1 MCIIFKGLLATL
13 VTILV
18 FGLGNPSAHA
28 AEEGAVLVYPVSYF
42 DGIELNTVRDM
53 ITRVPGFVFI
63 DTDTSKRGFGAA
75 SGNVLVDSVRPSA
88 KTDTLS
94 SVLDRIPRS
103 RVDRI
108 EIIRGSAPGIDMQ
121 GQTVVANVILKR
133 ADDTQIITTLAD
145 TIYGDGHQGPAASV
159 EFNRQAGQNTYGLRI
174 SRINAMDD
182 DSAGN
187 GTRTLSV
194 PGQPTVIDASH
205 HRGAEKVGYGLN
217 ASLSRP
223 VLEGAFSAN
232 LTLQQ
237 TNFNSSVFYDEPAA
251 ASFPYS
257 HKIRSAEAGANWDR
271 YFGPVELT
279 LVGLQRLERNEYYN
293 ASISGG
299 VTQTFTSTADTS
311 ESILRS
317 TVRYIPSQTLTLES
331 GLEADY
337 NTLDGH
343 SSFISSGAR
352 IALPAADPKVN
363 EKRGE
368 ANIQASWKFAPDW
381 SLEAGTRFETSTIS
395 AQGVPA
401 REFSFIKPRVLLSW
415 APMPDTQLRA
425 RAERV
430 VGQLD
435 FDNFIAS
442 SNFSSNGVSAGNLGL
457 KPDQRWQ
464 FEGDFEYHFWEKG
477 ALVLSYTRE
486 NITDLVDFI
495 PIGGG
500 LDGPGNIPKATNNIY
515 NIELSMPLDRL
526 GWDGGTFKP
535 SLTWKDAAVPDPVT
549 GEIRQISNQS
559 DRKLVFNFLQ
569 DIPAWHSSVTLTM
582 QTAFKRPNF
591 RIAQVNYL
599 QLRPLYVELDWDY
612 KPKPDLDLQIKL
624 QNIVPY
630 QYDLTQFNYAG
641 PRDISPLASY
651 QLEHNHSQA
660 RIFLQL
666 RKTF

>member
-1 MCIIFKGLLATL
+1 MSFIFRSLLATL
-13 VTILV
+13 VTVLV
-18 FGLGNPSAHA
+18 FGLGNPAAHA
-28 AEEGAVLVYPVSYF
+28 AEEVGVLVYPASYF

-53 ITRVPGFVFI
+53 IKRVPGFVFI
-63 DTDTSKRGFGAA
+63 DTDTSKRGFGES
-75 SGNVLVDSVRPSA
+75 SGNVLVDSVRPSS
-88 KTDTLS
+88 KTDTLG

-133 ADDTQIITTLAD
+133 VDETQIIATLAD
-145 TIYGDGHQGPAASV
+145 TIYGDGHQGPAASI
-159 EFNRQAGQNTYGLRI
+159 EFNSRIGENTYGLRF
-174 SRINAMDD
+174 SRINEIDD

-187 GTRTLSV
+187 GTRTLIV
-194 PGQPTVIDASH
+194 PGQPIVIDASH
-205 HRGAEKVGYGLN
+205 HRGAEKAGYGFN

-223 VLEGAFSAN
+223 LLEGAFSAN

-237 TNFNSSVFYDEPAA
+237 TTFNSSVFYDAPSAA
-251 ASFPYS
+251 RFPDN

-271 YFGPVELT
+271 TFGAVELT
-279 LVGLQRLERNEYYN
+279 LVGLQRLERNEYFN
-293 ASISGG
+293 ASISSGS
-299 VTQTFTSTADTS
+299 TQVFNSVSDTS
-311 ESILRS
+311 ESILRG
-317 TVRYIPSQTLTLES
+317 TLRYIPSQTLTLES

-343 SSFISSGAR
+343 SSFISNGTA

-381 SLEAGTRFETSTIS
+381 SLEAGTRFEYS
-395 AQGVPA
+395 AIAAHGVPS
-401 REFSFIKPRVLLSW
+401 RDFSFVKPRLLLSW
-415 APMPDTQLRA
+415 EPMPNMQLRA
-425 RAERV
+425 RAEKM

-435 FDNFIAS
+435 FKNFIAS
-442 SNFSSNGVSAGNLGL
+442 SSFSTNGISAGNLAI

-464 FEGDFEYHFWEKG
+464 FEGDAEYHFWGKG

-535 SLTWKDAAVPDPVT
+535 SLIWKDAAVPDPVT
-549 GEIRQISNQS
+549 GEIRQISNQQ

-569 DIPAWHSSVTLTM
+569 DIPDWHSSVTLTM

-591 RIAQVNYL
+591 RIAQVNAI
-599 QLRPLYVELDWDY
+599 QLRPFYVELDWDY
-612 KPKPDLDLQIKL
+612 KPQPDLDLQIKL
-624 QNIVPY
+624 QNFVPY

-641 PRDISPLASY
+641 PRNVSPLASY
-651 QLEHNHSQA
+651 QLEHNHSEA
-660 RIFLQL
+660 RVFLQL

>member
-1 MCIIFKGLLATL
+1 
-13 VTILV
+13 
-18 FGLGNPSAHA
+18 
-28 AEEGAVLVYPVSYF
+28 
-42 DGIELNTVRDM
+42 
-53 ITRVPGFVFI
+53 
-63 DTDTSKRGFGAA
+63 
-75 SGNVLVDSVRPSA
+75 
-88 KTDTLS
+88 
-94 SVLDRIPRS
+94 
-103 RVDRI
+103 
-108 EIIRGSAPGIDMQ
+108 MQ

-133 ADDTQIITTLAD
+133 ADETQVIATLAD

-159 EFNRQAGQNTYGLRI
+159 EFNSRVGENTYGLRL
-174 SRINAMDD
+174 SRINEIDD

-187 GTRTLSV
+187 GTRYLSV

-205 HRGAEKVGYGLN
+205 HRGAEKAGYGLN

-223 VLEGAFSAN
+223 VLEGAFTAN

-237 TNFNSSVFYDEPAA
+237 TTFNSSVFYDAPSA

-257 HKIRSAEAGANWDR
+257 HRIRSAEAGANWDR

-279 LVGLQRLERNEYYN
+279 LVGLLRLERNAYFN
-293 ASISGG
+293 AALSSGS
-299 VTQTFTSTADTS
+299 TQVFTSVSDTS
-311 ESILRS
+311 ESILRG
-317 TVRYIPSQTLTLES
+317 TLRYIPSQTLTFES
-331 GLEADY
+331 GLEGDY

-343 SSFISSGAR
+343 SSFISNGTA
-352 IALPAADPKVN
+352 IALPAANPKVN

-381 SLEAGTRFETSTIS
+381 SLEAGTRFEFSTIS
-395 AQGVPA
+395 AQGIPS
-401 REFSFIKPRVLLSW
+401 RDFSFVKPRLLLSW
-415 APMPDTQLRA
+415 APVPDMQLRV
-425 RAERV
+425 RAEKV

-435 FDNFIAS
+435 FANFIAS
-442 SNFSSNGVSAGNLGL
+442 SSFSTNGISAGNLAI
-457 KPDQRWQ
+457 KPDQHWQ
-464 FEGDFEYHFWEKG
+464 FEGDFEYHFWDKG

-515 NIELSMPLDRL
+515 NLELSMPLDRL
-526 GWDGGTFKP
+526 GWEGGTFKP
-535 SLTWKDAAVPDPVT
+535 SLLWKDAAVPDPVS
-549 GEIRQISNQS
+549 GEIRQISNQQ

-569 DIPAWHSSVTLTM
+569 DIPAWHSSLELTM
-582 QTAFKRPNF
+582 QTAFKRPNY

-612 KPKPDLDLQIKL
+612 KPEPDLDLQIKL
-624 QNIVPY
+624 QNIIPY

-641 PRDISPLASY
+641 PRNISPLASY
-651 QLEHNHSQA
+651 QLEHNHSEA
-660 RIFLQL
+660 RVFLQL

>member
-1 MCIIFKGLLATL
+1 MYIIFKGLLATL

-75 SGNVLVDSVRPSA
+75 SGNVLVDSVRPSS
-88 KTDTLS
+88 KTEMLS

-133 ADDTQIITTLAD
+133 ADETQIIATLMD
-145 TIYGDGHQGPAASV
+145 TIYGDGHQGVGASV
-159 EFNRQAGQNTYGLRI
+159 EFNGRWDENTYGLRL
-174 SRINAMDD
+174 SRINQDDD

-187 GTRTLSV
+187 GTRTLNV
-194 PGQPTVIDASH
+194 VGQPTVVDASH
-205 HRGAEKVGYGLN
+205 HRGAEDAGYGLN

-223 VLEGAFSAN
+223 LFQGAFNAN

-237 TNFNSSVFYDEPAA
+237 TTFNSSVFYDAPAA

-257 HKIRSAEAGANWDR
+257 HKKRSAEAGANWDR
-271 YFGPVELT
+271 YFGPLELT

-293 ASISGG
+293 ASISSAA
-299 VTQTFTSTADTS
+299 TQVFTSTADTS

-317 TVRYIPSQTLTLES
+317 TVRYTSSQSLTLES

-343 SSFISSGAR
+343 SSFISSGTR

-381 SLEAGTRFETSTIS
+381 SLEAGTRFEFSAIS
-395 AQGVPA
+395 AQGVPS
-401 REFSFIKPRVLLSW
+401 RDFSFIKPRVLLSW
-415 APMPDTQLRA
+415 APMPNMQLRA

-435 FDNFIAS
+435 FNNFIAS
-442 SNFSSNGVSAGNLGL
+442 SSFSTNGVSAGNLAI

-464 FEGDFEYHFWEKG
+464 FEGDFEYHFWDKG
-477 ALVLSYTRE
+477 ALVASYTRE

-549 GEIRQISNQS
+549 GEIRQISNQQ

-582 QTAFKRPNF
+582 QTAFKRPNY

-630 QYDLTQFNYAG
+630 QYDLTQFNYGG
-641 PRDISPLASY
+641 PRDISPLIST
-651 QLEHNHSQA
+651 QLEHMHSQA

>member
-1 MCIIFKGLLATL
+1 MSFVFRYLLA
-13 VTILV
+13 VILTAAL
-18 FGLGNPSAHA
+18 FGLASPDARA
-28 AEEGAVLVYPVSYF
+28 ADQGAILVYPVSYF
-42 DGIELNTVRDM
+42 DGIELNTAREMV
-53 ITRVPGFVFI
+53 TRVPGFVFI
-63 DTDTSKRGFGAA
+63 DTDSSKRGFGAA
-75 SGNVLVDSVRPSA
+75 SGNVLVDSVRPSS

-94 SVLDRIPRS
+94 SVLDRIPRA
-103 RVDRI
+103 RVERI
-108 EIIRGSAPGIDMQ
+108 EVIRGSAPGIDMQ
-121 GQTVVANVILKR
+121 GQTVVANVILRR
-133 ADDTQIITTLAD
+133 ADESHLIATLTN
-145 TIYGDGHQGPAASV
+145 TIYGDGHLGPGASL
-159 EFNRQAGQNTYGLRI
+159 EFTSRVGENSYDVML
-174 SRINAMDD
+174 SRINTVDD

-187 GTRTLSV
+187 GTRTLTL
-194 PGQPTVIDASH
+194 PGQPTIIDASH
-205 HRGAEKVGYGLN
+205 HRGAEKAGYGLN

-223 VLEGAFSAN
+223 VLQGAFTAN

-237 TNFNSSVFYDEPAA
+237 TTFNSAVFYDAPAA
-251 ASFPYS
+251 ASFPSS
-257 HKIRSAEAGANWDR
+257 HKIRSAEIGANWDR
-271 YFGPVELT
+271 SFGPVEVT
-279 LVGLQRLERNEYYN
+279 LVGLQRLERNAYFN
-293 ASISGG
+293 ASISSG
-299 VTQTFTSTADTS
+299 VNQTFTSVSDTS

-317 TVRYIPSQTLTLES
+317 TVRYIPSQTLTLEG
-331 GLEADY
+331 GLEGAY
-337 NTLDGH
+337 NLLDGH

-352 IALPAADPKVN
+352 VALPASDPKVN

-368 ANIQASWKFAPDW
+368 ANIQASWRFAPDW
-381 SLEAGTRFETSTIS
+381 SLEAGTRFEFSTIS

-401 REFSFIKPRVLLSW
+401 REFSFIKPRLLLSW
-415 APMPDTQLRA
+415 APITNMQLRA
-425 RAERV
+425 RVERV
-430 VGQLD
+430 VGQLN

-442 SNFSSNGVSAGNLGL
+442 SNFSSNGISAGNLGL

-464 FEGDFEYHFWEKG
+464 FEGDFEYHFWDKG

-500 LDGPGNIPKATNNIY
+500 LDGPGNIPKAINNIY
-515 NIELSMPLDRL
+515 NLELSMPLDRL
-526 GWDGGTFKP
+526 GWEGGTFKP
-535 SLTWKDAAVPDPVT
+535 SLVWKDAAVPDPVT
-549 GEIRQISNQS
+549 GQIRQISGVQ

-569 DIPAWHSSVTLTM
+569 DIPAWHSSIELTT

-641 PRDISPLASY
+641 PRDISPLTSI
-651 QLEHNHSQA
+651 QLEHNHGQA

>member
-1 MCIIFKGLLATL
+1 MTAAL
-13 VTILV
+13 
-18 FGLGNPSAHA
+18 FGLASPDARA
-28 AEEGAVLVYPVSYF
+28 ADQGAILVYPASYF
-42 DGIELNTVRDM
+42 DGIELNTAREMV
-53 ITRVPGFVFI
+53 TRVPGFVFI
-63 DTDTSKRGFGAA
+63 DTDSSKRGFGAA
-75 SGNVLVDSVRPSA
+75 SGNVLVDNVRPSS

-94 SVLDRIPRS
+94 SVLDRIPRA
-103 RVDRI
+103 RVERI
-108 EIIRGSAPGIDMQ
+108 EVIRGSAPGIDMQ

-133 ADDTQIITTLAD
+133 ADESHFIATLTN
-145 TIYGDGHQGPAASV
+145 TIYGDGHLGPGASL
-159 EFNRQAGQNTYGLRI
+159 EFTSRVGENSYDVML
-174 SRINAMDD
+174 SRINTIDD

-187 GTRTLSV
+187 GTRTLSL
-194 PGQPTVIDASH
+194 PGQPTIIDASH
-205 HRGAEKVGYGLN
+205 HRGAEKAGYGLN

-223 VLEGAFSAN
+223 VLQGAFTAN

-237 TNFNSSVFYDEPAA
+237 TTFNSAVFYDAPSAA
-251 ASFPYS
+251 RFPYS
-257 HKIRSAEAGANWDR
+257 HKTRSAEIGANWDR
-271 YFGPVELT
+271 SFGPVELT
-279 LVGLQRLERNEYYN
+279 LVGLQRLERNAYFN
-293 ASISGG
+293 ASISSG
-299 VTQTFTSTADTS
+299 VNQTFTSVSDTS

-317 TVRYIPSQTLTLES
+317 TVRYIPSQTLTLEG
-331 GLEADY
+331 GLEGAY
-337 NTLDGH
+337 NLLDGH

-352 IALPAADPKVN
+352 VALPAGDPKVN

-368 ANIQASWKFAPDW
+368 ANIQASWRFAPDW
-381 SLEAGTRFETSTIS
+381 SLEAGTRFEFSTIS

-415 APMPDTQLRA
+415 APITNMQLRA
-425 RAERV
+425 RVERV
-430 VGQLD
+430 VGQLN

-442 SNFSSNGVSAGNLGL
+442 SNFSSNGISAGNLGL

-464 FEGDFEYHFWEKG
+464 FEGDFEYHFWDKG

-515 NIELSMPLDRL
+515 NLELSMPLDRM
-526 GWDGGTFKP
+526 GWEGGTFKP
-535 SLTWKDAAVPDPVT
+535 SLVWKDAAVPDPVT
-549 GEIRQISNQS
+549 GQIRQISGVQ

-569 DIPAWHSSVTLTM
+569 DIPAWHSSIELTT

-641 PRDISPLASY
+641 PRDISPLTSI
-651 QLEHNHSQA
+651 QLEHNHGQA

>member
-1 MCIIFKGLLATL
+1 MSFVFRYLLA
-13 VTILV
+13 VILTAAL
-18 FGLGNPSAHA
+18 FGLASPDARA
-28 AEEGAVLVYPVSYF
+28 ADQGAILVYPVSYF
-42 DGIELNTVRDM
+42 DGIELNTAREMV
-53 ITRVPGFVFI
+53 TRVPGFVFI
-63 DTDTSKRGFGAA
+63 DTDSSKRGFGAA
-75 SGNVLVDSVRPSA
+75 SGNVLVDSVRPSS

-94 SVLDRIPRS
+94 SVLDRIPRA
-103 RVDRI
+103 RVERI
-108 EIIRGSAPGIDMQ
+108 EVIRGSAPGIDMQ
-121 GQTVVANVILKR
+121 GQTVVANVILRR
-133 ADDTQIITTLAD
+133 ADESHLIATLTN
-145 TIYGDGHQGPAASV
+145 TIYGDGHLGPGASL
-159 EFNRQAGQNTYGLRI
+159 EFTSRVGENSYDVML
-174 SRINAMDD
+174 SRINTVDD

-187 GTRTLSV
+187 GTRTLTL
-194 PGQPTVIDASH
+194 PGQPTIIDASH
-205 HRGAEKVGYGLN
+205 HRGAEKAGYGLN

-223 VLEGAFSAN
+223 VLQGAFTAN

-237 TNFNSSVFYDEPAA
+237 TTFNSAVFYDAPAA
-251 ASFPYS
+251 ASFPSS
-257 HKIRSAEAGANWDR
+257 HKIRSAEIGANWDR
-271 YFGPVELT
+271 SFGPVEVT
-279 LVGLQRLERNEYYN
+279 LVGLQRLERNAYFN
-293 ASISGG
+293 ASISSG
-299 VTQTFTSTADTS
+299 VNQTFTSVSDTS

-317 TVRYIPSQTLTLES
+317 TVRYIPSQTLTLEG
-331 GLEADY
+331 GLEGAY
-337 NTLDGH
+337 NLLDGH

-352 IALPAADPKVN
+352 VALPAGDPKVN

-368 ANIQASWKFAPDW
+368 ANIQASWRFAPDW
-381 SLEAGTRFETSTIS
+381 SLEAGTRFEFSTIS

-401 REFSFIKPRVLLSW
+401 REFSFIKPRLLLSW
-415 APMPDTQLRA
+415 APITNMQLRV
-425 RAERV
+425 RVERV
-430 VGQLD
+430 VGQLN

-442 SNFSSNGVSAGNLGL
+442 SNFSSNGISAGNLGL

-464 FEGDFEYHFWEKG
+464 FEGDFEYHFWDKG

-500 LDGPGNIPKATNNIY
+500 LDGPGNIPKAINNIY
-515 NIELSMPLDRL
+515 NLELSMPLDRL
-526 GWDGGTFKP
+526 GWEGGTFKP
-535 SLTWKDAAVPDPVT
+535 SLVWKDAAVPDPVT
-549 GEIRQISNQS
+549 GQIRQISGVQ

-569 DIPAWHSSVTLTM
+569 DIPAWHSSIELTT

-641 PRDISPLASY
+641 PRDISPLTSI
-651 QLEHNHSQA
+651 QLEHNHGQA

>member
-1 MCIIFKGLLATL
+1 MLSIFKGLLATL

-28 AEEGAVLVYPVSYF
+28 AEEGAVLGYPASYF

-63 DTDTSKRGFGAA
+63 DTDTSKRGFGAS
-75 SGNVLVDSVRPSA
+75 SGNVLVDSVRPSS

-103 RVDRI
+103 RVERI

-121 GQTVVANVILKR
+121 GQTVVANVILRR
-133 ADDTQIITTLAD
+133 ADDTQIIATLAD

-159 EFNRQAGQNTYGLRI
+159 EFNRQVGQNTYGLRL
-174 SRINAMDD
+174 SRINQNDD

-187 GTRTLSV
+187 GTRYLSV

-217 ASLSRP
+217 ASLARP
-223 VLEGAFSAN
+223 VLDGAFSAN

-237 TNFNSSVFYDEPAA
+237 TTYNSAVFYDAPSAA
-251 ASFPYS
+251 NFPYS
-257 HKIRSAEAGANWDR
+257 HKVRSAEAGANWDR
-271 YFGPVELT
+271 SFGAVELT
-279 LVGLQRLERNEYYN
+279 LVGLQRLERNEYFN
-293 ASISGG
+293 AAISSG
-299 VTQTFTSTADTS
+299 VSQTFTSVADTS
-311 ESILRS
+311 ESILRN
-317 TVRYIPSQTLTLES
+317 TVRYVPSQTLTFEG

-368 ANIQASWKFAPDW
+368 ANIQTSWKFAPDW
-381 SLEAGTRFETSTIS
+381 SLEAGSRFEFSTIL

-401 REFSFIKPRVLLSW
+401 RDFSFIKPRLLLSW
-415 APMPDTQLRA
+415 APMPNMQLRA

-442 SNFSSNGVSAGNLGL
+442 SNFSSNGVSAGNLAI

-515 NIELSMPLDRL
+515 NVELSMPLDRL

-535 SLTWKDAAVPDPVT
+535 SLVWKDAAVPDPVT
-549 GEIRQISNQS
+549 GEIRQISNQQN
-559 DRKLVFNFLQ
+559 RKLVFNFLQ
-569 DIPAWHSSVTLTM
+569 DIPAWHSSLELTM
-582 QTAFKRPNF
+582 QTAFKRPNY
-591 RIAQVNYL
+591 RIAQVNYI

-630 QYDLTQFNYAG
+630 QYELTQFNYAG

-651 QLEHNHSQA
+651 QLEHMHSQA

>member
-1 MCIIFKGLLATL
+1 MSFIFRSLLAAL
-13 VTILV
+13 VTVLV
-18 FGLGNPSAHA
+18 FGLGNPAAHA
-28 AEEGAVLVYPVSYF
+28 ADEGAVLVYPASYF
-42 DGIELNTVRDM
+42 DGIELNTVHDM

-63 DTDTSKRGFGAA
+63 DTDTTKRGFGAS
-75 SGNVLVDSVRPSA
+75 SGNVLIDSVRPSS

-121 GQTVVANVILKR
+121 GQTVVANIILKR
-133 ADDTQIITTLAD
+133 VDETQVIATLAD
-145 TIYGDGHQGPAASV
+145 TIYGDGHQGPAASI
-159 EFNRQAGQNTYGLRI
+159 EFNRRAGENAYGLRL
-174 SRINAMDD
+174 SRINEIDD

-187 GTRTLSV
+187 GTRTLVV
-194 PGQPTVIDASH
+194 PGQPIVIDASH

-237 TNFNSSVFYDEPAA
+237 TNFNSSVFYDAPSA

-279 LVGLQRLERNEYYN
+279 LVGLQRLERNEYFN
-293 ASISGG
+293 AAISSG
-299 VTQTFTSTADTS
+299 VDQTFTSVSDTS
-311 ESILRS
+311 ESILRG
-317 TVRYIPSQTLTLES
+317 TVRYIPSPSLTLES

-343 SSFISSGAR
+343 ASFISSGAS
-352 IALPAADPKVN
+352 IALPAANPKVN

-368 ANIQASWKFAPDW
+368 ASLLASWKFAPDW
-381 SLEAGTRFETSTIS
+381 SLEAGTRFEFSTIS
-395 AQGVPA
+395 AQGIPS
-401 REFSFIKPRVLLSW
+401 RDFSFIKPRILFSW
-415 APMPDTQLRA
+415 APLPNMQLRA

-442 SNFSSNGVSAGNLGL
+442 SSFSTNGVSAGNLAI

-464 FEGDFEYHFWEKG
+464 FEGDAEYHFWDKG

-535 SLTWKDAAVPDPVT
+535 SLVWKDAAVPDPVT
-549 GEIRQISNQS
+549 GEIRQISNQQ

-569 DIPAWHSSVTLTM
+569 DIPDWHSSVTLTM

-612 KPKPDLDLQIKL
+612 KPRPDLDLLIKL

-630 QYDLTQFNYAG
+630 QYDLTQFNYTG
-641 PRDISPLASY
+641 PRDVSPLASY
-651 QLEHNHSQA
+651 QLEHNHSEA
-660 RIFLQL
+660 RVFLQL

>member
-1 MCIIFKGLLATL
+1 MSFILRYLLAVLAT
-13 VTILV
+13 VTIFSLQS
-18 FGLGNPSAHA
+18 PA
-28 AEEGAVLVYPVSYF
+28 ARAADEGAVLVYPASYF
-42 DGIELNTVRDM
+42 EGIELNTVRDM

-63 DTDTSKRGFGAA
+63 DTDTTKRGFGAA
-75 SGNVLVDSVRPSA
+75 SGNVLIDGVRPSS

-94 SVLDRIPRS
+94 SVLDRIARS

-108 EIIRGSAPGIDMQ
+108 EVIRGGAPGIDMQ
-121 GQTVVANVILKR
+121 DQTVVANVILKR
-133 ADDTQIITTLAD
+133 ADETHVIATLMD
-145 TIYGDGHQGPAASV
+145 TIYGDGHQGPGASA
-159 EFNRQAGQNTYGLRI
+159 EFTSRAGENTYDLML
-174 SRINAMDD
+174 SRINTIDD

-187 GTRTLSV
+187 GTRYLTLA
-194 PGQPTVIDASH
+194 GQPTVIDASH

-223 VLEGAFSAN
+223 IWLGAFSTN

-237 TNFNSSVFYDEPAA
+237 TTYNSAVFYDPPDA

-257 HKIRSAEAGANWDR
+257 HKTRSAELGANWDR
-271 YFGPVELT
+271 YFGPLELT
-279 LVGLQRLERNEYYN
+279 LVGLQRLERNEYFN
-293 ASISGG
+293 ASISSG
-299 VTQTFTSTADTS
+299 VNQTFTSVSDTS

-317 TVRYIPSQTLTLES
+317 TVRYIPSQTLTLEG
-331 GLEADY
+331 GLEGAY

-343 SSFISSGAR
+343 SSFISDNAPV
-352 IALPAADPKVN
+352 ALPAADPKVN

-368 ANIQASWKFAPDW
+368 ANIQAGWRFAPDW
-381 SLEAGTRFETSTIS
+381 SLEAGTRFEFSTIS

-401 REFSFIKPRVLLSW
+401 REFSFLKPRVLLSW
-415 APMPDTQLRA
+415 APMPDMQLRA
-425 RAERV
+425 RAEKV

-435 FDNFIAS
+435 FGNFIAS

-464 FEGDFEYHFWEKG
+464 FEGDFEYHFWDKG

-515 NIELSMPLDRL
+515 DVELSMPLDRL
-526 GWDGGTFKP
+526 GWEGGTFKP
-535 SLTWKDAAVPDPVT
+535 SLLWNDAAVPDPVT
-549 GEIRQISNQS
+549 GAIRQISSVQ
-559 DRKLVFNFLQ
+559 DRKLVFHFLQ
-569 DIPAWHSSVTLTM
+569 DIPAWHSSLDLAM

-591 RIAQVNYL
+591 RIAQVNYI

-624 QNIVPY
+624 QNIIPY
-630 QYDLTQFNYAG
+630 QYDLTQFNYDG
-641 PRDISPLASY
+641 PRDVSPLASF
-651 QLEHNHSQA
+651 QLEHNHAQA

>member
-1 MCIIFKGLLATL
+1 MSFVFRYLLA
-13 VTILV
+13 VILTAAL
-18 FGLGNPSAHA
+18 FGLASPDARA
-28 AEEGAVLVYPVSYF
+28 ADQGAILVYPVSYF
-42 DGIELNTVRDM
+42 DGIELNTAREMV
-53 ITRVPGFVFI
+53 TRVPGFVFI
-63 DTDTSKRGFGAA
+63 NTDSSKRGFGAA
-75 SGNVLVDSVRPSA
+75 SGNVLVDSVRPSS

-94 SVLDRIPRS
+94 SVLDRIPRA
-103 RVDRI
+103 RVERI
-108 EIIRGSAPGIDMQ
+108 EVIRGSAPGIDMQ
-121 GQTVVANVILKR
+121 GQTVVANVILRR
-133 ADDTQIITTLAD
+133 ADESHLIATLTN
-145 TIYGDGHQGPAASV
+145 TIYGDGHLGPGASL
-159 EFNRQAGQNTYGLRI
+159 EFTSRVGENSYDVML
-174 SRINAMDD
+174 SRINTVDD

-187 GTRTLSV
+187 GTRTLTL
-194 PGQPTVIDASH
+194 PGQPTIIDASH
-205 HRGAEKVGYGLN
+205 HRGAEKAGYGLN

-223 VLEGAFSAN
+223 VLQGAFTAN

-237 TNFNSSVFYDEPAA
+237 TTFNSAVFYDAPAA
-251 ASFPYS
+251 ASFPSS
-257 HKIRSAEAGANWDR
+257 HKIRSAEIGANWDR
-271 YFGPVELT
+271 SFGPVEVT
-279 LVGLQRLERNEYYN
+279 LVGLQRLERNAYFN
-293 ASISGG
+293 ASISSG
-299 VTQTFTSTADTS
+299 VNQTFTSVSDTS

-317 TVRYIPSQTLTLES
+317 TVRYIPSQTLTLEG
-331 GLEADY
+331 GLEGAY
-337 NTLDGH
+337 NLLDGH

-352 IALPAADPKVN
+352 VALPASDPKVN

-368 ANIQASWKFAPDW
+368 ANIQASWRFAPDW
-381 SLEAGTRFETSTIS
+381 SLEAGTRFEFSTIS

-401 REFSFIKPRVLLSW
+401 REFSFIKPRLLLSW
-415 APMPDTQLRA
+415 APITNMQLRV
-425 RAERV
+425 RVERV
-430 VGQLD
+430 VGQLN

-442 SNFSSNGVSAGNLGL
+442 SNFSSNGISAGNLGL

-464 FEGDFEYHFWEKG
+464 FEGDFEYHFWDKG

-500 LDGPGNIPKATNNIY
+500 LDGPGNIPKAINNIY
-515 NIELSMPLDRL
+515 NLELSMPLDRL
-526 GWDGGTFKP
+526 GWEGGTFKP
-535 SLTWKDAAVPDPVT
+535 SLVWKDAAVPDPVT
-549 GEIRQISNQS
+549 GQIRQISGVQ

-569 DIPAWHSSVTLTM
+569 DIPAWHSSIELTT

-641 PRDISPLASY
+641 PRDISPLTSI
-651 QLEHNHSQA
+651 QLEHNHGQA

>member
-1 MCIIFKGLLATL
+1 MLFIFRCLLAGL
-13 VTILV
+13 VTVLV
-18 FGLGNPSAHA
+18 FGLGNPTAHA
-28 AEEGAVLVYPVSYF
+28 GDEGAVLVYPASYF
-42 DGIELNTVRDM
+42 DGIELNNVHDM
-53 ITRVPGFVFI
+53 IKRVPGFVFI
-63 DTDTSKRGFGAA
+63 DTDTTKRGFGAS
-75 SGNVLVDSVRPSA
+75 SGNVLIDSVRPSS
-88 KTDTLS
+88 KTDMLS

-121 GQTVVANVILKR
+121 GQTVVANVILKWT
-133 ADDTQIITTLAD
+133 DETQVIATLAD

-159 EFNRQAGQNTYGLRI
+159 EFNSRAGENTYGLRL
-174 SRINAMDD
+174 SRINEIDD

-187 GTRTLSV
+187 GMRTLIV
-194 PGQPTVIDASH
+194 PGQPTVIDAAH

-237 TNFNSSVFYDEPAA
+237 TTFNSAVFYDAPSA

-279 LVGLQRLERNEYYN
+279 LVGLQRLERNEYFN
-293 ASISGG
+293 ASISSG
-299 VTQTFTSTADTS
+299 VNQTFTSVADTG

-317 TVRYIPSQTLTLES
+317 TVRYTPSPTLAFEG

-343 SSFISSGAR
+343 SSFISNGAV
-352 IALPAADPKVN
+352 IALPAGNPKVN

-381 SLEAGTRFETSTIS
+381 SLEAGTRFEFSTIS
-395 AQGVPA
+395 AQNIPSRV
-401 REFSFIKPRVLLSW
+401 FSFIKPRLLLSW
-415 APMPDTQLRA
+415 APIPNMQLRA

-430 VGQLD
+430 VGQLN

-442 SNFSSNGVSAGNLGL
+442 SNFSTNGVSAGNLAI

-464 FEGDFEYHFWEKG
+464 FEGDVEYHFWDKG

-500 LDGPGNIPKATNNIY
+500 LDGPGNIPKATNNLY

-535 SLTWKDAAVPDPVT
+535 SLLWRDAAVPDPVT
-549 GEIRQISNQS
+549 GEIRQISDQQ

-569 DIPAWHSSVTLTM
+569 DIPDWHSSVTLTM
-582 QTAFKRPNF
+582 QTGFKRPNF

-612 KPKPDLDLQIKL
+612 KPRPDLDLLIKL

-630 QYDLTQFNYAG
+630 QYDLTQFNYTG

>member
-1 MCIIFKGLLATL
+1 MLFIFRCLLASL
-13 VTILV
+13 VTVLV
-18 FGLGNPSAHA
+18 FGLGSPSAKA
-28 AEEGAVLVYPVSYF
+28 ADEGAVLVYPLSYF

-63 DTDTSKRGFGAA
+63 DTDTTKRGFGAA
-75 SGNVLVDSVRPSA
+75 SGNVLIDSVRPSS

-103 RVDRI
+103 RVERI

-133 ADDTQIITTLAD
+133 ADETHMIATLAD

-159 EFNRQAGQNTYGLRI
+159 EFNSHVGENTYGLRV
-174 SRINAMDD
+174 SRINEIDD

-187 GTRTLSV
+187 GTRYLSV
-194 PGQPTVIDASH
+194 PGQPTVIDAAH

-223 VLEGAFSAN
+223 VLEGAFTAN

-237 TNFNSSVFYDEPAA
+237 TNYNSAVFYDAPAA

-257 HKIRSAEAGANWDR
+257 HNIRSAEAGANWDR
-271 YFGPVELT
+271 YFGAVELT
-279 LVGLQRLERNEYYN
+279 LVGLQRLERNEYFN
-293 ASISGG
+293 ASISSG
-299 VTQTFTSTADTS
+299 VNQTFTSAADTS

-317 TVRYIPSQTLTLES
+317 TVRYRPSPTLAFEG

-352 IALPAADPKVN
+352 IALPAGDPKVN

-381 SLEAGTRFETSTIS
+381 SLETGTRFESSTIS

-401 REFSFIKPRVLLSW
+401 RDFSFIKPRVLLSW
-415 APMPDTQLRA
+415 APLPNMQLRA
-425 RAERV
+425 RAEKV

-435 FDNFIAS
+435 FANFIAS
-442 SNFSSNGVSAGNLGL
+442 SSFSSNGISAGNLAI

-464 FEGDFEYHFWEKG
+464 FEGDFEYHFWDKG

-486 NITDLVDFI
+486 NITDLVDFV

-515 NIELSMPLDRL
+515 NLELSMPLDRL

-535 SLTWKDAAVPDPVT
+535 SLIWKDAAVPDPVT
-549 GEIRQISNQS
+549 GEIRQISGVQ

-569 DIPAWHSSVTLTM
+569 DIPAWHSSLTLTM

-599 QLRPLYVELDWDY
+599 QFRPLYVELDWDY

-641 PRDISPLASY
+641 PRDISPLSSY

>member
-1 MCIIFKGLLATL
+1 CLLASL
-13 VTILV
+13 VTVLV
-18 FGLGNPSAHA
+18 FGLGSPSAKA
-28 AEEGAVLVYPVSYF
+28 ADEGAVLVYPLSYF

-53 ITRVPGFVFI
+53 ITRVPGFVFV
-63 DTDTSKRGFGAA
+63 DTDTTKRGFGAA
-75 SGNVLVDSVRPSA
+75 SGNVLIDSVRPSS

-103 RVDRI
+103 RVERI
-108 EIIRGSAPGIDMQ
+108 EVIRGSAPGIDMQ
-121 GQTVVANVILKR
+121 GQTVVANVILRR
-133 ADDTQIITTLAD
+133 ADESHVIATLTD
-145 TIYGDGHQGPAASV
+145 TIYGDGHQGPGASV
-159 EFNRQAGQNTYGLRI
+159 EFNSRVGENSYDVRL
-174 SRINAMDD
+174 SRINEIDD

-187 GTRTLSV
+187 GTRTLIV
-194 PGQPTVIDASH
+194 PGQPTIIDASH
-205 HRGAEKVGYGLN
+205 HRGAEKVGYGFN

-237 TNFNSSVFYDEPAA
+237 TNYNSAVFYDAPAA
-251 ASFPYS
+251 ANFPYS
-257 HKIRSAEAGANWDR
+257 HNIRSAEAGANWDR
-271 YFGPVELT
+271 TFGAVELT
-279 LVGLQRLERNEYYN
+279 LVGLQRLERDAYFN
-293 ASISGG
+293 ASISSG
-299 VTQTFTSTADTS
+299 VNQTFTSVADTS

-317 TVRYIPSQTLTLES
+317 TVRYIPSPTLAFEG
-331 GLEADY
+331 GLEGAY

-343 SSFISSGAR
+343 SSFISSGAS

-368 ANIQASWKFAPDW
+368 ANIQASWKFASDW
-381 SLEAGTRFETSTIS
+381 SLEAGTRFESSTIS

-401 REFSFIKPRVLLSW
+401 RDFSFIKPRLLLSW
-415 APMPDTQLRA
+415 APMANMQLRA
-425 RAERV
+425 RAEKV

-435 FDNFIAS
+435 FANFIAS
-442 SNFSSNGVSAGNLGL
+442 SSFSSNGVSAGNLAI

-464 FEGDFEYHFWEKG
+464 FEGDFEYHFWDKG

-486 NITDLVDFI
+486 NITDLVDFV

-535 SLTWKDAAVPDPVT
+535 SLVWKDAAVPDPVT
-549 GEIRQISNQS
+549 GEIRQISGVQ

-569 DIPAWHSSVTLTM
+569 DIPAWHSSVQLTM
-582 QTAFKRPNF
+582 QTAFKRPNY

-641 PRDISPLASY
+641 PRDISPLSSY

>member
-1 MCIIFKGLLATL
+1 MSFIFRCLLASL
-13 VTILV
+13 VTLLV

-28 AEEGAVLVYPVSYF
+28 ADEGAVLVYPASYF
-42 DGIELNTVRDM
+42 DGIELNTVHDM

-63 DTDTSKRGFGAA
+63 DTDTSKRGFGAS
-75 SGNVLVDSVRPSA
+75 SGNVLVDSVRPSS

-133 ADDTQIITTLAD
+133 ADETQVIATLAD

-159 EFNRQAGQNTYGLRI
+159 EFNSRVGENTYGLRL
-174 SRINAMDD
+174 SRINEIDD

-187 GTRTLSV
+187 GTRYLSV

-205 HRGAEKVGYGLN
+205 HRGAEKAGYGLN

-223 VLEGAFSAN
+223 VLEGAFTAN

-237 TNFNSSVFYDEPAA
+237 TTFNSSVFYDAPSA

-257 HKIRSAEAGANWDR
+257 HRIRSAEAGANWDR

-279 LVGLQRLERNEYYN
+279 LVGLQRLERNAYFN
-293 ASISGG
+293 AALSSGSIQVFNS
-299 VTQTFTSTADTS
+299 VSDTS
-311 ESILRS
+311 ESILRG
-317 TVRYIPSQTLTLES
+317 TLRYIPSQTLTFES
-331 GLEADY
+331 GLEGDY

-343 SSFISSGAR
+343 SSFVSNGTA
-352 IALPAADPKVN
+352 IALPAANPKVN

-381 SLEAGTRFETSTIS
+381 SLEAGTRFEFSTIS
-395 AQGVPA
+395 AQGIPS
-401 REFSFIKPRVLLSW
+401 RDFSFIKPRVLLSW
-415 APMPDTQLRA
+415 APVPDMQLRA
-425 RAERV
+425 RAEKV

-435 FDNFIAS
+435 FANFIAS
-442 SNFSSNGVSAGNLGL
+442 SSFSTNGISAGNLAI

-464 FEGDFEYHFWEKG
+464 FEGDFEYHFWDKG

-515 NIELSMPLDRL
+515 NLELSMPLDRL
-526 GWDGGTFKP
+526 GWEGGTLKP
-535 SLTWKDAAVPDPVT
+535 SLVWKDAAVPDPVT
-549 GEIRQISNQS
+549 GEIRQISNQQ

-569 DIPAWHSSVTLTM
+569 DIPAWHSSLELTM
-582 QTAFKRPNF
+582 QTAFKRPNY

-612 KPKPDLDLQIKL
+612 KPEPDLDLQIKL
-624 QNIVPY
+624 QNIIPY

-641 PRDISPLASY
+641 PRNISPLASY
-651 QLEHNHSQA
+651 QLEHNHSEA
-660 RIFLQL
+660 RMFLQL

>member
-1 MCIIFKGLLATL
+1 MSFVFRYLLA
-13 VTILV
+13 VILTAAL
-18 FGLGNPSAHA
+18 FGLASPDARA
-28 AEEGAVLVYPVSYF
+28 ADQGAILVYPASYF
-42 DGIELNTVRDM
+42 DGIELNTAREMV
-53 ITRVPGFVFI
+53 TRVPGFVFI
-63 DTDTSKRGFGAA
+63 DTDSSKRGFGAA
-75 SGNVLVDSVRPSA
+75 SGNVLVDSVRPSS

-94 SVLDRIPRS
+94 SVLDRIPRA
-103 RVDRI
+103 RVERI
-108 EIIRGSAPGIDMQ
+108 EVIRGSAPGIDMQ
-121 GQTVVANVILKR
+121 GQTVVANVILRR
-133 ADDTQIITTLAD
+133 ADESHLIATLTN
-145 TIYGDGHQGPAASV
+145 TIYGDGHLGPGASL
-159 EFNRQAGQNTYGLRI
+159 EFTSRVGENSYDVML
-174 SRINAMDD
+174 SRINTVDD

-187 GTRTLSV
+187 GTRTLTL
-194 PGQPTVIDASH
+194 PGQPTIIDASH
-205 HRGAEKVGYGLN
+205 HRGAEKAGYGLN

-223 VLEGAFSAN
+223 VLQGAFTAN

-237 TNFNSSVFYDEPAA
+237 TTFNSAVFYDAPAA
-251 ASFPYS
+251 ASFPSS
-257 HKIRSAEAGANWDR
+257 HKIRSAEIGANWDR
-271 YFGPVELT
+271 SFGPVEVT
-279 LVGLQRLERNEYYN
+279 LVGLQRLERNAYFN
-293 ASISGG
+293 ASISSG
-299 VTQTFTSTADTS
+299 VNQTFTSVSDTS

-317 TVRYIPSQTLTLES
+317 TVRYIPSQTLTLEG
-331 GLEADY
+331 GLEGAY
-337 NTLDGH
+337 NLLDGH

-352 IALPAADPKVN
+352 VALPAGDPKVN

-368 ANIQASWKFAPDW
+368 ANIQASWRFAPDW
-381 SLEAGTRFETSTIS
+381 SLEAGTRFEFSTIS

-401 REFSFIKPRVLLSW
+401 REFSFIKPRLLLSW
-415 APMPDTQLRA
+415 APITNMQLRV
-425 RAERV
+425 RVERV
-430 VGQLD
+430 VGQLN

-442 SNFSSNGVSAGNLGL
+442 SNFSSNGISAGNLGL

-464 FEGDFEYHFWEKG
+464 FEGDFEYHFWDKG

-500 LDGPGNIPKATNNIY
+500 LDGPGNIPKAINNIY
-515 NIELSMPLDRL
+515 NLELSMPLDRL
-526 GWDGGTFKP
+526 GWEGGTFKP
-535 SLTWKDAAVPDPVT
+535 SLVWKDAAVPDPVT
-549 GEIRQISNQS
+549 GQIRQISGVQ

-569 DIPAWHSSVTLTM
+569 DIPAWHSSIELTT

-641 PRDISPLASY
+641 PRDISPLTSI
-651 QLEHNHSQA
+651 QLEHNHGQA

>member
-1 MCIIFKGLLATL
+1 MSFVFRYLLA
-13 VTILV
+13 VILTAAL
-18 FGLGNPSAHA
+18 FGLASPDARA
-28 AEEGAVLVYPVSYF
+28 ADQGAILVYPVSYF
-42 DGIELNTVRDM
+42 DGIELNTAREMV
-53 ITRVPGFVFI
+53 TRVPGFVFI
-63 DTDTSKRGFGAA
+63 NTDSSKRGFGAA
-75 SGNVLVDSVRPSA
+75 SGNVLVDSVRPSS

-94 SVLDRIPRS
+94 SVLDRIPRA
-103 RVDRI
+103 RVERI
-108 EIIRGSAPGIDMQ
+108 EVIRGSAPGIDMQ
-121 GQTVVANVILKR
+121 GQTVVANVILRR
-133 ADDTQIITTLAD
+133 ADESHLIATLTN
-145 TIYGDGHQGPAASV
+145 TIYGDGHLGPGASL
-159 EFNRQAGQNTYGLRI
+159 EFTSRVGENSYDVML
-174 SRINAMDD
+174 SRINTVDD

-187 GTRTLSV
+187 GTRTLTL
-194 PGQPTVIDASH
+194 PGQPTIIDASH
-205 HRGAEKVGYGLN
+205 HRGAEKAGYGLN

-223 VLEGAFSAN
+223 VLQGAFTAN

-237 TNFNSSVFYDEPAA
+237 TTFNSAVFYDAPAA
-251 ASFPYS
+251 ASFPSS
-257 HKIRSAEAGANWDR
+257 HKIRSAEIGANWDR
-271 YFGPVELT
+271 SFGPVEVT
-279 LVGLQRLERNEYYN
+279 LVGLQRLERNAYFN
-293 ASISGG
+293 ASISSG
-299 VTQTFTSTADTS
+299 VNQTFTSVSDTS

-317 TVRYIPSQTLTLES
+317 TVRYIPSQTLTLEG
-331 GLEADY
+331 GLEGAY
-337 NTLDGH
+337 NLLDGH

-352 IALPAADPKVN
+352 VALPAGDPKVN

-368 ANIQASWKFAPDW
+368 ANIQASWRVAPDW
-381 SLEAGTRFETSTIS
+381 SLEAGTRFEFSTIS

-401 REFSFIKPRVLLSW
+401 REFSFIKPRLLLSW
-415 APMPDTQLRA
+415 APITNMQLRV
-425 RAERV
+425 RVERV
-430 VGQLD
+430 VGQLN

-442 SNFSSNGVSAGNLGL
+442 SNFSSNGISAGNLGL

-464 FEGDFEYHFWEKG
+464 FEGDFEYHFWDKG

-500 LDGPGNIPKATNNIY
+500 LDGPGNIPKAINNIY
-515 NIELSMPLDRL
+515 NLELSMPLDRL
-526 GWDGGTFKP
+526 GWEGGTFKP
-535 SLTWKDAAVPDPVT
+535 SLVWKDAAVPDPVT
-549 GEIRQISNQS
+549 GQIRQISGVQ

-569 DIPAWHSSVTLTM
+569 DIPAWHSSIELTT

-641 PRDISPLASY
+641 PRDISPLTSI
-651 QLEHNHSQA
+651 QLEHNHGQA

>member
-1 MCIIFKGLLATL
+1 MLFIFRSLLAAL
-13 VTILV
+13 VTVLV

-28 AEEGAVLVYPVSYF
+28 ADEGAVLVYPASYF

-63 DTDTSKRGFGAA
+63 DTDTTKRGFGAS
-75 SGNVLVDSVRPSA
+75 SGNVLIDSVRPSS

-121 GQTVVANVILKR
+121 GQTVVANIILKR
-133 ADDTQIITTLAD
+133 ADETQVIATLAD
-145 TIYGDGHQGPAASV
+145 TIYGDGHQGPALSV
-159 EFNRQAGQNTYGLRI
+159 EFNSQAGENSYGLRL
-174 SRINAMDD
+174 SRINEIDD

-187 GTRTLSV
+187 GTRTLAV
-194 PGQPTVIDASH
+194 PGQPTVIDASY
-205 HRGAEKVGYGLN
+205 HRGAERVGYGLN

-223 VLEGAFSAN
+223 VLEGAFTAN

-237 TNFNSSVFYDEPAA
+237 TNFNSSVFYDAPSA

-257 HKIRSAEAGANWDR
+257 HRIRSAEAGANWDR
-271 YFGPVELT
+271 TFGPVELT
-279 LVGLQRLERNEYYN
+279 LVGLQRLERNEYFN
-293 ASISGG
+293 AAISSG
-299 VTQTFTSTADTS
+299 VDQTFTSVSNTS
-311 ESILRS
+311 ESILRG
-317 TVRYIPSQTLTLES
+317 TVRYIPSQTLTFES
-331 GLEADY
+331 GLEGDY

-343 SSFISSGAR
+343 SSFISSGAS
-352 IALPAADPKVN
+352 IALPAANPKVN

-368 ANIQASWKFAPDW
+368 ANLQAGWKFAPGW
-381 SLEAGTRFETSTIS
+381 ALEAGTRFEFSTIS
-395 AQGVPA
+395 AQGIPS
-401 REFSFIKPRVLLSW
+401 RDFSFIKPRVLLSW
-415 APMPDTQLRA
+415 EPLPDVQLRA
-425 RAERV
+425 RAEKV

-435 FDNFIAS
+435 FANFIAS
-442 SNFSSNGVSAGNLGL
+442 SSFSTNGISAGNLAI

-464 FEGDFEYHFWEKG
+464 FEGDAEYHFWDKG

-500 LDGPGNIPKATNNIY
+500 LDGPGNIPKAVNNIY

-526 GWDGGTFKP
+526 GWEGGTFKP
-535 SLTWKDAAVPDPVT
+535 SLLWKDAAVPDPVT
-549 GEIRQISNQS
+549 GEIRQISNQQ

-569 DIPAWHSSVTLTM
+569 DIPDWHSSIELTM

-612 KPKPDLDLQIKL
+612 KPRPDLDLQIKL

-641 PRDISPLASY
+641 PRDVSPLASY
-651 QLEHNHSQA
+651 QLEHNHSEA
-660 RIFLQL
+660 RVFLQL

>member
-1 MCIIFKGLLATL
+1 MSFIFRSLLATL
-13 VTILV
+13 VTVLV
-18 FGLGNPSAHA
+18 FGLGNPVAHA
-28 AEEGAVLVYPVSYF
+28 AEEGAVLVYPASYF

-63 DTDTSKRGFGAA
+63 DTDTSKRGFGAS
-75 SGNVLVDSVRPSA
+75 SGNVLVDSVRPSS

-133 ADDTQIITTLAD
+133 ADDTQIIATLTD
-145 TIYGDGHQGPAASV
+145 TIYGDGHQGPGASI
-159 EFNRQAGQNTYGLRI
+159 EFNSRAGENNYGLRL
-174 SRINAMDD
+174 SRINENDD

-187 GTRTLSV
+187 GTRYLSV
-194 PGQPTVIDASH
+194 PGQPTVIDAAH
-205 HRGAEKVGYGLN
+205 HRGAEKAGYGLN
-217 ASLSRP
+217 ASLARP
-223 VLEGAFSAN
+223 LLQGAFAAN

-237 TNFNSSVFYDEPAA
+237 TTYNSAVFYDAPSAA
-251 ASFPYS
+251 NFPFS

-271 YFGPVELT
+271 TFGALELT
-279 LVGLQRLERNEYYN
+279 LVGLQRLERNEYFN
-293 ASISGG
+293 ASISSGS
-299 VTQTFTSTADTS
+299 TQVFNSVSDTS
-311 ESILRS
+311 ESILRG
-317 TVRYIPSQTLTLES
+317 TLRYIPSQTLTLES

-343 SSFISSGAR
+343 SSFISNGAS

-381 SLEAGTRFETSTIS
+381 SLEAGTRFEFS
-395 AQGVPA
+395 AIAAHGLPS
-401 REFSFIKPRVLLSW
+401 RDFSFVKPRLLLSW
-415 APMPDTQLRA
+415 APMPNMQLRV
-425 RAERV
+425 RAEKM
-430 VGQLD
+430 VGQLN

-442 SNFSSNGVSAGNLGL
+442 SSFSTNGISAGNLAI

-464 FEGDFEYHFWEKG
+464 FEGDAEYHFWGKG

-535 SLTWKDAAVPDPVT
+535 SLIWKDAAVPDPVT
-549 GEIRQISNQS
+549 SEIRQISNQQ

-569 DIPAWHSSVTLTM
+569 DIPDWHSSVTLTA
-582 QTAFKRPNF
+582 QTAFKRTNF
-591 RIAQVNYL
+591 RIAQVNTL

-612 KPKPDLDLQIKL
+612 KPRPDLDLLIKL

-641 PRDISPLASY
+641 PRDVSPLASY
-651 QLEHNHSQA
+651 QLEHNHSEA

>member
-1 MCIIFKGLLATL
+1 MSLIFRYLLAALAT
-13 VTILV
+13 VAI
-18 FGLGNPSAHA
+18 FGLGNPTARA
-28 AEEGAVLVYPVSYF
+28 AEQGAILVYPASYF
-42 DGIELNTVRDM
+42 AGIELNTVRDM

-63 DTDTSKRGFGAA
+63 DTDSTKRGFGAA
-75 SGNVLVDSVRPSA
+75 SGNVLIDGVRPSS

-94 SVLDRIPRS
+94 SVLDRIARS

-108 EIIRGSAPGIDMQ
+108 EVIRGGAPGIDMQ
-121 GQTVVANVILKR
+121 DQTVVANVILKR
-133 ADDTQIITTLAD
+133 ADESHVIATLTN
-145 TIYGDGHQGPAASV
+145 TIYGDGHLGPGASV
-159 EFNRQAGQNTYGLRI
+159 EFTSRVGEDTYDVML
-174 SRINAMDD
+174 SRINTIDD

-187 GTRTLSV
+187 GTRYLTLA
-194 PGQPTVIDASH
+194 GQPTVIDASH
-205 HRGAEKVGYGLN
+205 HRGAERAGYGLN

-223 VLEGAFSAN
+223 VWQGAFTAN

-237 TNFNSSVFYDEPAA
+237 TNFNSAVFYDPPDA
-251 ASFPYS
+251 ASFPYN
-257 HKIRSAEAGANWDR
+257 HRIRSAELGANWDR
-271 YFGPVELT
+271 SFGPVDLT
-279 LVGLQRLERNEYYN
+279 LVGLQRLQRDAYFN
-293 ASISGG
+293 AAISSG
-299 VTQTFTSTADTS
+299 VNQTFTSVSDTS
-311 ESILRS
+311 ESILRG
-317 TVRYIPSQTLTLES
+317 TVRYVPAQTLTLE
-331 GLEADY
+331 GGFEGAYNALE
-337 NTLDGH
+337 GH
-343 SSFISSGAR
+343 SSFISNNAPV
-352 IALPAADPKVN
+352 ALPAANPKVN

-368 ANIQASWKFAPDW
+368 ANIQASWRFMPDW
-381 SLEAGTRFETSTIS
+381 SLEAGTRFEFSTIS
-395 AQGVPA
+395 AQGVPG
-401 REFSFIKPRVLLSW
+401 RDFSFLKPRVLLSW
-415 APMPDTQLRA
+415 APTPNMQLRA

-435 FDNFIAS
+435 FNNFIAS
-442 SNFSSNGVSAGNLGL
+442 SNFSANGVSAGNLAL
-457 KPDQRWQ
+457 RPDQRWQ
-464 FEGDFEYHFWEKG
+464 FEGDFEYHFWGKG

-515 NIELSMPLDRL
+515 NVELSMPLDRL
-526 GWDGGTFKP
+526 GWEGGTFKP
-535 SLTWKDAAVPDPVT
+535 SLLWKDAAVPDPVT
-549 GEIRQISNQS
+549 GEIRQISDVQ

-569 DIPAWHSSVTLTM
+569 DIPSWHSSLELTM

-612 KPKPDLDLQIKL
+612 KPKPDLDLQVKL

-641 PRDISPLASY
+641 PRDVSPLASV

>member
-1 MCIIFKGLLATL
+1 MSFVFRYLLA
-13 VTILV
+13 VILTAAL
-18 FGLGNPSAHA
+18 FGLASPDARA
-28 AEEGAVLVYPVSYF
+28 ADQGAILVYPVSYF
-42 DGIELNTVRDM
+42 DGIELNTAREMV
-53 ITRVPGFVFI
+53 TRVPGFVFI
-63 DTDTSKRGFGAA
+63 NTDSSKRGFGAA
-75 SGNVLVDSVRPSA
+75 SGNVLVDSVRPSS

-94 SVLDRIPRS
+94 SVLDRIPRA
-103 RVDRI
+103 RVERI
-108 EIIRGSAPGIDMQ
+108 EVIRGSAPGIDMQ
-121 GQTVVANVILKR
+121 GQTVVANVILRR
-133 ADDTQIITTLAD
+133 ADESHLIATLTN
-145 TIYGDGHQGPAASV
+145 TIYGDGHLGPGASL
-159 EFNRQAGQNTYGLRI
+159 EFTSRVGENSYDVML
-174 SRINAMDD
+174 SRINTVDD

-187 GTRTLSV
+187 GTRTLTL
-194 PGQPTVIDASH
+194 PGQPTIIDASH
-205 HRGAEKVGYGLN
+205 HRGAEKAGYGLN

-223 VLEGAFSAN
+223 VLQGAFTAN

-237 TNFNSSVFYDEPAA
+237 TTFNSAVFYDAPAA
-251 ASFPYS
+251 ASFPSS
-257 HKIRSAEAGANWDR
+257 HKIRSAEIGANWDR
-271 YFGPVELT
+271 SFGPVEVT
-279 LVGLQRLERNEYYN
+279 LVGLQRLERNAYFN
-293 ASISGG
+293 ASISSG
-299 VTQTFTSTADTS
+299 VNQTFTSVSDTS

-317 TVRYIPSQTLTLES
+317 TVRYIPSQTLTLEG
-331 GLEADY
+331 GLEGAY
-337 NTLDGH
+337 NLLDGH

-352 IALPAADPKVN
+352 VALPAGDPKVN

-368 ANIQASWKFAPDW
+368 ANIQASWRFAPDW
-381 SLEAGTRFETSTIS
+381 SLEAGTRFEFSTIS

-401 REFSFIKPRVLLSW
+401 REFSFIKPRLLLSW
-415 APMPDTQLRA
+415 APITNMQLRV
-425 RAERV
+425 RVERV
-430 VGQLD
+430 VGQLN

-442 SNFSSNGVSAGNLGL
+442 SNFSSNGISAGNLGL

-464 FEGDFEYHFWEKG
+464 FEGDFEYHFWDKG

-500 LDGPGNIPKATNNIY
+500 LDGPGNIPKAINNIY
-515 NIELSMPLDRL
+515 NLELSMPLDRL
-526 GWDGGTFKP
+526 GWEGGTFKP
-535 SLTWKDAAVPDPVT
+535 SLVWKDAAVPDPVT
-549 GEIRQISNQS
+549 GQIRQISGVQ

-569 DIPAWHSSVTLTM
+569 DIPAWHSSIELTT

-641 PRDISPLASY
+641 PRDISPLTSI
-651 QLEHNHSQA
+651 QLEHNHGQA